1 MSSTSVRQLCCS
13 TRRKNGKGKGLPAGN
28 RGYLNI
34 NGAPFPYSYS
44 RSVLRMDGTSKQF
57 RIASMVRDS
66 CDEGTTP
73 VMEAMVQLSPIRSTP
88 AVSRMSSRSLT
99 IPYRSPKWG
108 PFMENVPTGSSVSIR
123 NGSRIW
129 AMFSLLD
136 PLFVKGRQRCMA
148 SDFPRDLFAARKVRS
163 SPCGETPLK
172 AAPRALMFEGASVM
186 WNSS

>member
-1 MSSTSVRQLCCS
+1 MNVSGR
-13 TRRKNGKGKGLPAGN
+13 
-28 RGYLNI
+28 
-34 NGAPFPYSYS
+34 PFPYPYS

-57 RIASMVRDS
+57 RMAEMVPAS

-88 AVSRMSSRSLT
+88 AVSRALSRSLT

-108 PFMENVPTGSSVSIR
+108 PFMENVPTGSSVLIR

-136 PLFVKGRQRCMA
+136 PLFVKSRQRCMA
-148 SDFPRDLFAARKVRS
+148 SDFSPDRLATRKVRS
-163 SPCGETPLK
+163 SPCLSAYNQGLMK
-172 AAPRALMFEGASVM
+172 LAA
-186 WNSS
+186 